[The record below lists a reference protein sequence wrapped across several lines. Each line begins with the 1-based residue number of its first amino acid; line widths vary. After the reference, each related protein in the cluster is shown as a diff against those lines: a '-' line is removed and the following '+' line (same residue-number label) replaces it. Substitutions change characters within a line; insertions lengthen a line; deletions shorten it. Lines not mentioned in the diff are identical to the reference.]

1 VSTYQIGIDIGGTHT
16 DAVVLVD
23 DGRHVVAKAP
33 STPHDYSEGVV
44 ASLEVA
50 AGEMGTSV
58 ADLLQATAV
67 FVNGSTVATNVIA
80 QLSGARTGVI
90 TTAGFEDTLR
100 IARSARRNGVFDFH
114 RQVPPPQI
122 VPRTLVRGVPE
133 RVDYR
138 GEVVVA
144 LQRADAEAAVRA
156 LLDDGV
162 ETIAVCLLWS
172 FRNPAHEQLLGD
184 VIRELAPGMH
194 HSLSSE
200 VHPVIREYE
209 RMVTTVFNS
218 YAGPRV
224 TAYTTRLASRLEDL
238 GLRSTPMIM
247 HSEGGYMSFAAAG
260 RRPVSLILSGP
271 AAGAIGAAKL
281 GASLGLDNVITADM
295 GGTSYDTALI
305 HRGEVQKRRRALVD
319 DFETGLSL
327 VDVVAI
333 GSGGG
338 SIAWI
343 DDRGQPNVGPQ
354 SAGADPGPACY
365 GKGGTQPTVTDA
377 LLVLGLVSPE
387 RFLAGRERID
397 PELARRAIGERFAVP
412 LGRSVEEA
420 AQWIYTLTVA
430 RMSNATRSVS
440 IERGFDPRQFTFFSF
455 GGTSPL
461 FQSEICRSLR
471 IGDIVVPGDSSGFC
485 ARGLLE
491 ADRSESYV
499 ESLYW
504 TSERP
509 LDELNPVFERLEARA
524 RDDFAAQGYGAG
536 DLTVV
541 REGDLRFAGQWSE
554 LTIPLPPG
562 RLGADEARLIEE
574 RFVETYET
582 LYGPGTAWT
591 GAPIEIQNC
600 RLSVVAPSQ
609 TFAVA
614 HRERASGTSGEPI
627 ELRRA
632 YVPSEGVMRE
642 VAVYDGDRLPA
653 AWSARGP
660 ALVELPYTVVYV
672 APDEA
677 VALDAADNFRIT
689 RDGEGQ

>member
-1 VSTYQIGIDIGGTHT
+1 VATYQIGIDIGGTHT

-23 DGRHVVAKAP
+23 DGSHVVAKAP
-33 STPHDYSEGVV
+33 STPQDYSDGVL

-58 ADLLQATAV
+58 ADLLAGTAV

-122 VPRTLVRGVPE
+122 VPRTLVRGVAE

-138 GEVVVA
+138 GEVVVP
-144 LQRADAEAAVRA
+144 LQRAEAERAVQE
-156 LLDDGV
+156 LLDAGV

-172 FRNPAHEQLLGD
+172 FRNPAHEQLLGEA
-184 VIRELAPGMH
+184 IRDLAPGMH
-194 HSLSSE
+194 HSLSCE

-224 TAYTTRLASRLEDL
+224 TQYTTRLAQRLEEL

-247 HSEGGYMSFAAAG
+247 HSEGGYMSFPAAG

-281 GASLGLDNVITADM
+281 GAAIGVENVITADM
-295 GGTSYDTALI
+295 GGTSYDTALV
-305 HRGEVQKRRRALVD
+305 HRGQVQKRRRALVD

-365 GKGGTQPTVTDA
+365 GRGGTEPTVTDA
-377 LLVLGLVSPE
+377 LLVLGHLSPD
-387 RFLAGRERID
+387 RFLGGRERVD
-397 PELARRAIGERFAVP
+397 LDLARAAIERRFAGP

-420 AQWIYTLTVA
+420 AQWIHTLTVA

-471 IGDIVVPGDSSGFC
+471 IADIVVPGDSSGFC

-509 LDELNPVFERLEARA
+509 LDELNPVFESLEERA
-524 RDDFAAQGYGAG
+524 RRDFAEQGYAPG
-536 DLTVV
+536 DLAVV

-562 RLGADEARLIEE
+562 RLGPDEARLIEE

-591 GAPIEIQNC
+591 GAAIEIQNC
-600 RLSVVAPSQ
+600 RVSVVAPSQ
-609 TFAVA
+609 TFGVVHGRRGADP
-614 HRERASGTSGEPI
+614 SPEPV
-627 ELRRA
+627 ETRRA
-632 YVPSEGVMRE
+632 YVPSEGAMGD

-653 AWSARGP
+653 GWAARGP
-660 ALVELPYTVVYV
+660 ALIEMPYTVVYL
-672 APDEA
+672 APDED
-677 VALDAADNFRIT
+677 VRLDDADNFRIT
-689 RDGEGQ
+689 RDARG

>member
-1 VSTYQIGIDIGGTHT
+1 MTTYQIGIDIGGTHT

-23 DGRHVVAKAP
+23 DGSHVVAKAP
-33 STPHDYSEGVV
+33 STPHDYSDGVL

-58 ADLLQATAV
+58 ADLLAATAV

-122 VPRTLVRGVPE
+122 VPRTLVRGVAE

-138 GEVVVA
+138 GEVVVP
-144 LQRADAEAAVRA
+144 LQRAEAERAVQE
-156 LLDDGV
+156 LLDAGV

-172 FRNPAHEQLLGD
+172 FRNPAHEQLIGEA
-184 VIRELAPGMH
+184 IRDLAPGMH
-194 HSLSSE
+194 HSLSCE

-224 TAYTTRLASRLEDL
+224 TQYTTRLAQRLEEL

-247 HSEGGYMSFAAAG
+247 HSEGGYMSFPAAG

-281 GASLGLDNVITADM
+281 GAAMGVENVITADM
-295 GGTSYDTALI
+295 GGTSYDTALV
-305 HRGEVQKRRRALVD
+305 HRGQVQKRRRALVD

-365 GKGGTQPTVTDA
+365 GRGGTEPTVTDA
-377 LLVLGLVSPE
+377 LLVLGHLSPD
-387 RFLAGRERID
+387 RFLGGREHVD
-397 PELARRAIGERFAVP
+397 LDLARQAIERRFAAP

-420 AQWIYTLTVA
+420 AQWIHTLTVA

-471 IGDIVVPGDSSGFC
+471 IADIVVPGDSSGFC

-509 LDELNPVFERLEARA
+509 LDELNPVFERLEERA
-524 RDDFAAQGYGAG
+524 RRDFAEQGYAPG
-536 DLTVV
+536 DLAVV

-562 RLGADEARLIEE
+562 RLGPDEARLIEE

-591 GAPIEIQNC
+591 GAAIEIQNC
-600 RLSVVAPSQ
+600 RAVRGR
-609 TFAVA
+609 AVA
-614 HRERASGTSGEPI
+614 DLPGRPRAPRGGHEPASPSRRGAPTSPARARWATSRSTTASGCRPAG
-627 ELRRA
+627 RRA
-632 YVPSEGVMRE
+632 GR
-642 VAVYDGDRLPA
+642 R
-653 AWSARGP
+653 
-660 ALVELPYTVVYV
+660 
-672 APDEA
+672 
-677 VALDAADNFRIT
+677 
-689 RDGEGQ
+689 

>member
-1 VSTYQIGIDIGGTHT
+1 MSTYQIGIDIGGTHT

-138 GEVVVA
+138 GEVVVP
-144 LQRADAEAAVRA
+144 LQRGDAEAAVRA

-172 FRNPAHEQLLGD
+172 FRNPAHEQLLGE

-224 TAYTTRLASRLEDL
+224 TEYTTRPGVAP
-238 GLRSTPMIM
+238 GGAGPASTPMIM

-281 GASLGLDNVITADM
+281 GASLGLEQRDHRRHGRHELRHRADPSRRGPEAPARA
-295 GGTSYDTALI
+295 GGRLRD
-305 HRGEVQKRRRALVD
+305 RPEPRRRRRHRLRRRLDRVD
-319 DFETGLSL
+319 RRPRASPT
-327 VDVVAI
+327 
-333 GSGGG
+333 SG
-338 SIAWI
+338 
-343 DDRGQPNVGPQ
+343 
-354 SAGADPGPACY
+354 
-365 GKGGTQPTVTDA
+365 
-377 LLVLGLVSPE
+377 
-387 RFLAGRERID
+387 
-397 PELARRAIGERFAVP
+397 RRAREPTPAP
-412 LGRSVEEA
+412 P
-420 AQWIYTLTVA
+420 
-430 RMSNATRSVS
+430 AT
-440 IERGFDPRQFTFFSF
+440 
-455 GGTSPL
+455 
-461 FQSEICRSLR
+461 
-471 IGDIVVPGDSSGFC
+471 
-485 ARGLLE
+485 
-491 ADRSESYV
+491 
-499 ESLYW
+499 
-504 TSERP
+504 
-509 LDELNPVFERLEARA
+509 ARA
-524 RDDFAAQGYGAG
+524 
-536 DLTVV
+536 
-541 REGDLRFAGQWSE
+541 
-554 LTIPLPPG
+554 
-562 RLGADEARLIEE
+562 ARS
-574 RFVETYET
+574 R
-582 LYGPGTAWT
+582 P
-591 GAPIEIQNC
+591 
-600 RLSVVAPSQ
+600 
-609 TFAVA
+609 
-614 HRERASGTSGEPI
+614 
-627 ELRRA
+627 
-632 YVPSEGVMRE
+632 
-642 VAVYDGDRLPA
+642 
-653 AWSARGP
+653 
-660 ALVELPYTVVYV
+660 
-672 APDEA
+672 
-677 VALDAADNFRIT
+677 
-689 RDGEGQ
+689 